1 MNILE
6 TVSFGN
12 YYFEIAMTLRKSM
25 FFNAILTNLEIW
37 YNLKQ
42 SEIDDLEDLD
52 RLLLR
57 KVFGTLSSCSK
68 EALFLESGAI
78 PIGVIIKSRRVKYLN
93 YLVKE
98 NPESMLSKF
107 FYAQWQN
114 EAKND

>member
-1 MNILE
+1 MGGNRIIQARAE
-6 TVSFGN
+6 QRHARIFNHTPHHIPHQTVSFGN

-57 KVFGTLSSCSK
+57 KVFGTLSSCPK
-68 EALFLESGAI
+68 
-78 PIGVIIKSRRVKYLN
+78 
-93 YLVKE
+93 
-98 NPESMLSKF
+98 
-107 FYAQWQN
+107 
-114 EAKND
+114 